1 MKLFLY
7 EERKRLKL
15 KAKDVASYAGICET
29 TQSNYETGKRSPDAR
44 YLTKIIELGFNLRYV
59 LTGIRDKDTLDKKES
74 LFIELNRK
82 APQEVQDFILRGL
95 SNSQNTSNYFL
106 T

>member
-7 EERKRLKL
+7 KERKRLKL
-15 KAKDVASYAGICET
+15 KAKDVASYASICET
-29 TQSNYETGKRSPDAR
+29 TQSNYETGKRLPDAR
-44 YLTKIIELGFNLRYV
+44 YLTKIKELGFNLRYV
-59 LTGIRDKDTLDKKES
+59 LTGIRDKDALDKKES

-95 SNSQNTSNYFL
+95 SKSQNTSN
-106 T
+106 